1 MVDVL
6 LDPDERGWV
15 YRPSAFRFIKCMLPS
30 VPDRAVDSIV
40 DGIMEDARQT
50 DREAKGRKPKAGRG
64 STGDGGRIFIGK
76 FLERGD
82 FVDRLTLH
90 M

>member
-1 MVDVL
+1 ML

-15 YRPSAFRFIKCMLPS
+15 SRRSAFRFVKCMLPS
-30 VPDRAVDSIV
+30 VPDRAVDSII
-40 DGIMEDARQT
+40 DRIIEDAT
-50 DREAKGRKPKAGRG
+50 DIEAKGRKPKTERR
-64 STGDGGRIFIGK
+64 STGGRIFLGK